1 MTREELLALPAAVDV
16 RTAAEVL
23 GVGRTA
29 AYALIRNGN
38 WPTPVL
44 HLGTMI
50 RIPTAPLLR
59 LLGVES
65 ESADHLRVAANA

>member
-1 MTREELLALPAAVDV
+1 MTREELLQLPAAVDV
-16 RTAAEVL
+16 RTAGEVL

-44 HLGTMI
+44 HLGPTI
-50 RIPTAPLLR
+50 RVPTAPLLR
-59 LLGVES
+59 LLEVEPDA
-65 ESADHLRVAANA
+65 ESQLQLAADA

>member
-29 AYALIRNGN
+29 AYTLVRLCE

-44 HLGTMI
+44 HLGTTI

-59 LLGVES
+59 LLEVEPPVN
-65 ESADHLRVAANA
+65 EHLPMAADA